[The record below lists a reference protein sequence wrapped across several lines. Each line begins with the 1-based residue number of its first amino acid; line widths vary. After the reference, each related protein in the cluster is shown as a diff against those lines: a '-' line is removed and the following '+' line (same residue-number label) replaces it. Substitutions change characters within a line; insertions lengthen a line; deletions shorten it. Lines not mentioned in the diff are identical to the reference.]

1 MWQNKQAHTDFY
13 SIAIVYH
20 EMKKQNENFTLHLQ
34 AQKKTLF

>member
-1 MWQNKQAHTDFY
+1 MWPNKQAHRAPKA
-13 SIAIVYH
+13 IAMFYH